1 MSQDFLL
8 REAENPGFIPGAYGL
23 RQATRD
29 PMGLYNAPMARAR
42 FPDLL
47 QTAWKDERLVCVGLD
62 PNPAKIPAHL
72 GQGPSAT
79 FEFCK
84 SIVDATS
91 DGVCAFKP
99 QIAWF
104 SAAGHEQVL
113 VALIEYVHKTYPDI
127 PVILDAKRGDIGE
140 TNKAY
145 AREAFERYKADA
157 VTVSPY
163 LGLETLQPF
172 IDHTD
177 KGIFVLCRTS
187 NPQAEWM
194 QTHPEDDPA
203 YLRVAREVVKANLH
217 GNLMLVA
224 GATHVDE
231 LAQIRNAVGN
241 MPLLVPGIGAQ
252 GGNLEEVVRV
262 GAYEGGGLV
271 INVSRSVAYA
281 GAGKDFASAATRAL
295 ERLNQ
300 EIRGLL

>member
-1 MSQDFLL
+1 M
-8 REAENPGFIPGAYGL
+8 R
-23 RQATRD
+23 
-29 PMGLYNAPMARAR
+29 
-42 FPDLL
+42 
-47 QTAWKDERLVCVGLD
+47 
-62 PNPAKIPAHL
+62 
-72 GQGPSAT
+72 
-79 FEFCK
+79 
-84 SIVDATS
+84 
-91 DGVCAFKP
+91 
-99 QIAWF
+99 
-104 SAAGHEQVL
+104 
-113 VALIEYVHKTYPDI
+113 
-127 PVILDAKRGDIGE
+127 
-140 TNKAY
+140 
-145 AREAFERYKADA
+145 REAFERCKADA

-194 QTHPEDDPA
+194 QAHPENDPT

-231 LAQIRNAVGN
+231 LAQIRNAVGS

-281 GAGKDFASAATRAL
+281 GAGKDFASGGNPCARAPQSRDTRTPISRGEALPRPHPATLRVAHHPEALPRPHPATLRVAHHPEALPRPHPATLRVAHHPEALPRPSMPCLDPAALRRMTAGEACLAPTGHARSGTPP
-295 ERLNQ
+295 Q
-300 EIRGLL
+300 HH